1 MILYNPIPNLCQI
14 HSFYLRSIIR
24 LRENSDS
31 SSNFYQ
37 KLKNSIYHQQRKNR
51 SNRQSKWK
59 MEKVVATINGSRT
72 EVSKRGSNLVLELL
86 TRRKKKE
93 RKTVKWKRMP
103 RKIFS
108 INGPPIWRFRS
119 LVRRK
124 LLLGGRREKEK
135 GETYQESVGQFVSSG
150 AAGEKTV
157 TGGKERN

>member
-1 MILYNPIPNLCQI
+1 
-14 HSFYLRSIIR
+14 
-24 LRENSDS
+24 
-31 SSNFYQ
+31 
-37 KLKNSIYHQQRKNR
+37 
-51 SNRQSKWK
+51 

-93 RKTVKWKRMP
+93 RKTMKWKRMP